1 MSSRDPFQP
10 YPFCGSVN
18 HDPKHPF
25 QVLMSRIKVPPP
37 QKKKEAFPQLWI
49 WFNKI
54 VLQRAEKASI
64 ERAACS
70 HLLKMLC
77 LTYL

>member
-1 MSSRDPFQP
+1 MTPASLPGPDVQNKS
-10 YPFCGSVN
+10 
-18 HDPKHPF
+18 
-25 QVLMSRIKVPPP
+25 PPP

-49 WFNKI
+49 RFNKI

-70 HLLKMLC
+70 HLLKVLC